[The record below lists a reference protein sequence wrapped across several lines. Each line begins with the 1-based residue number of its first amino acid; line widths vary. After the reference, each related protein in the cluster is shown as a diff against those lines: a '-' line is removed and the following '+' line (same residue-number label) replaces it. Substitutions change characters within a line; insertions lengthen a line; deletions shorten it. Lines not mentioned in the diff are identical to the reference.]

1 MTVYVTHSNREFSDH
16 TSWSEIMI
24 FSRALEEHGIDVRV
38 AHEHKDLGSM
48 HHTDT
53 LVLFCSGMP
62 KPEISAI
69 ANCHRT
75 IVVVQDLSWQTVV
88 PRHDVLLTGCM
99 IHNNPRIRR
108 ALKSIG
114 VDTTTR
120 KMRSFPFGAVGA
132 LDQTNRQNLERGAD
146 QYDAIYSLRLEFSL
160 DWSRD
165 IAYLGS
171 AKDDRILQ
179 IAKLLGSR
187 GHLYDRLLWIGN
199 ITHKYLGDM
208 VEDERIANRIYRHG
222 WIRPNMS
229 VGLYRENLV
238 QHLVVADKMSLLEL
252 DYNRPYEMSMAG
264 AKRINV
270 TGTDKAVESFKQT
283 YPWLGNDRKAQTHA
297 QKMVENID
305 WSMFE

>member
-24 FSRALEEHGIDVRV
+24 FSRALEAHGIDVRV
-38 AHEHKDLGSM
+38 AREHKDLGSM

-99 IHNNPRIRR
+99 IHNNPRIHR

-114 VDTTTR
+114 VDTTLR
-120 KMRSFPFGAVGA
+120 KMRSFPFGAVGT
-132 LDQTNRQNLERGAD
+132 LDEDNRQNLERGS
-146 QYDAIYSLRLEFSL
+146 DAYWSYGQSHLRIKLNSDYF
-160 DWSRD
+160 RD
-165 IAYLGS
+165 VYLGS
-171 AKDDRILQ
+171 AKEERILD
-179 IAKLLGSR
+179 IAKLLQSH
-187 GHLYDRLLWIGN
+187 GHREDRLIWVGN
-199 ITHKYLGDM
+199 ITHKQLSIIDDDR
-208 VEDERIANRIYRHG
+208 VAERITQFG

-229 VGLYRENLV
+229 VGLYREKRLT
-238 QHLVVADKMSLLEL
+238 HIVAVDKMAALEL

-264 AKRINV
+264 VKHFDFAGKPSNI
-270 TGTDKAVESFKQT
+270 ESFKQT
-283 YPWLGNDRKAQTHA
+283 YPWLGNDRKAQVHA
-297 QKMVENID
+297 RRMIERID

>member
-24 FSRALEEHGIDVRV
+24 FSRALEAHGIDVRV
-38 AHEHKDLGSM
+38 VREHKDLGSM

-62 KPEISAI
+62 KLEISAI

-75 IVVVQDLSWQTVV
+75 IVVVQDLSWRTIV

-99 IHNNPRIRR
+99 TQHTDLLYE
-108 ALKSIG
+108 ALESIG
-114 VDTTTR
+114 VDTTLD
-120 KMRSFPFGAVGA
+120 KMYGFPFGAVGTF
-132 LDQTNRQNLERGAD
+132 DQVNRQNLDRGIEEYQALG
-146 QYDAIYSLRLEFSL
+146 INL
-160 DWSRD
+160 DE
-165 IAYLGS
+165 IVYLGS
-171 AKDDRILQ
+171 AKDDRTRG
-179 IAKLLGSR
+179 IANMLKHRQS
-187 GHLYDRLLWIGN
+187 DRLSWIGN
-199 ITHKYLGDM
+199 VTREYLDSM
-208 VEDERIANRIYRHG
+208 IDDKSVTSRIDLCG

-229 VGLYRENLV
+229 VGLYRKNA
-238 QHLVVADKMSLLEL
+238 HHIVAVDQMAVLKL
-252 DYNRPYEMSMAG
+252 DYNRPYEMSYAG
-264 AKRINV
+264 ARDYIVIGASNEI
-270 TGTDKAVESFKQT
+270 ESFKQT

>member
-24 FSRALEEHGIDVRV
+24 FSRALEAHGIDVRV
-38 AHEHKDLGSM
+38 AREHKDLGSM

-99 IHNNPRIRR
+99 IHDNPRIHR

-120 KMRSFPFGAVGA
+120 KMRSFPFGAVGI
-132 LDQTNRQNLERGAD
+132 LDEDNRHNLERGIEEYQALGID
-146 QYDAIYSLRLEFSL
+146 L
-160 DWSRD
+160 DE
-165 IAYLGS
+165 IVYLGS
-171 AKDDRILQ
+171 AKDDRTRG
-179 IAKLLGSR
+179 IANMLEHRQS
-187 GHLYDRLLWIGN
+187 DRLSWIGN
-199 ITHKYLGDM
+199 VTREYLDSM
-208 VEDERIANRIYRHG
+208 INDKFVTSRIDLCG

-229 VGLYRENLV
+229 VGLYRENA
-238 QHLVVADKMSLLEL
+238 HHIVAVDQMAVLKL
-252 DYNRPYEMSMAG
+252 DYNRPYEMSYAG
-264 AKRINV
+264 ARDYIVIGASNEI
-270 TGTDKAVESFKQT
+270 ESFKQT
-283 YPWLGNDRKAQTHA
+283 YPWIGDYQLAQTHA

>member
-24 FSRALEEHGIDVRV
+24 FSRALEAQSIDVRV
-38 AHEHKDLGSM
+38 AREHKDLGSM

-99 IHNNPRIRR
+99 IHDNPRIHR

-120 KMRSFPFGAVGA
+120 KMRSFPFGAVGTF
-132 LDQTNRQNLERGAD
+132 DQVNRQNLDRGIEEYQALG
-146 QYDAIYSLRLEFSL
+146 INL
-160 DWSRD
+160 DE
-165 IAYLGS
+165 IVYLGS
-171 AKDDRILQ
+171 AKDDRTRG
-179 IAKLLGSR
+179 IANMLKHRQS
-187 GHLYDRLLWIGN
+187 DRLSWIGN
-199 ITHKYLGDM
+199 VTREYLDSM
-208 VEDERIANRIYRHG
+208 IDDKSVTSRIDLCG

-229 VGLYRENLV
+229 VGLYRENA
-238 QHLVVADKMSLLEL
+238 HHIVAVDQMAVLKL
-252 DYNRPYEMSMAG
+252 DYNRPYEMSYAG
-264 AKRINV
+264 ARDYIVIGASNEI
-270 TGTDKAVESFKQT
+270 ESFKQT
-283 YPWLGNDRKAQTHA
+283 YPWIGDYYLAQAHA
-297 QKMVENID
+297 RRMVENID

>member
-24 FSRALEEHGIDVRV
+24 FSRALEAHGIDVRV
-38 AHEHKDLGSM
+38 ARTYGTLDSM

-99 IHNNPRIRR
+99 IHDNPRIHR

-114 VDTTTR
+114 VDTTLE
-120 KMRSFPFGAVGA
+120 KMRSFPFGAVGTF
-132 LDQTNRQNLERGAD
+132 DQVNRQNLDRGIEEYQALGID
-146 QYDAIYSLRLEFSL
+146 L
-160 DWSRD
+160 DE
-165 IAYLGS
+165 IVYLGS
-171 AKDDRILQ
+171 AKDDRTRG
-179 IAKLLGSR
+179 IANMLKHRQS
-187 GHLYDRLLWIGN
+187 DRLSWIGN
-199 ITHKYLGDM
+199 VTREYLDSM
-208 VEDERIANRIYRHG
+208 IDDESVTSRIDLCG

-229 VGLYRENLV
+229 VGLYRENA
-238 QHLVVADKMSLLEL
+238 HHIVAVDQMAVLKL
-252 DYNRPYEMSMAG
+252 DYNRPYEMSYAG
-264 AKRINV
+264 ARDYIIIGASNEI
-270 TGTDKAVESFKQT
+270 ESFKQT
-283 YPWLGNDRKAQTHA
+283 YPWIGDYQLAQTHA
-297 QKMVENID
+297 QKMVEDID